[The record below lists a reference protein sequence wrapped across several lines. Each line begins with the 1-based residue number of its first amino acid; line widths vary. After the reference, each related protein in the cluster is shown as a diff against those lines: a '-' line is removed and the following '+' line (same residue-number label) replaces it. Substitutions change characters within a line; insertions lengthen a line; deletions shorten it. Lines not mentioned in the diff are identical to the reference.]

1 MTNFQQEVPE
11 EKFCQGK
18 TFLEQRQSAAS
29 ITRLS
34 EHWNNHFEEAV
45 SVTDEE
51 TQEDIDYPVHNWRN
65 QY

>member
-11 EKFCQGK
+11 EKFYQGK
-18 TFLEQRQSAAS
+18 TFLEQRQSAAA
-29 ITRLS
+29 ITNLS
-34 EHWNNHFEEAV
+34 EHWDNHFEEAL

-51 TQEDIDYPVHNWRN
+51 TQEDINYSVHNWRN